1 MEFKH
6 SVDNLIYKNFGM
18 GDEKA
23 KALAGALANM
33 PFIRLVDVSYNR
45 LTDKSLPNFLD
56 SLVSHKTLMNL
67 NLSGNTI
74 NPVVAETLRDF
85 MKTTVALRVLIM
97 ENCGITDKE
106 LEIFSTGFLGNS
118 VVTNLGLSRNK
129 IRSRGGEILGDL
141 FEKNCS
147 LEMLDLGHN
156 MISGKG
162 AVAFGSGLKDNTR
175 LKVINLEVNRMG
187 CEGTMAIG
195 QSLNTNKALEELN
208 LEYNGVGMKGC
219 FVMAAVLRKNT
230 TLKKMSLLGNALGEQ
245 GGRCLMRAMMEG
257 MVCWLKMTGCTFQGD
272 LSLDY
277 DYSNPEKAY
286 DLDLGDPYGAA
297 LLNELTNMAVTKEL
311 CGFSHVK
318 HFTEKN
324 KQGQY
329 VKGNSIEMNFEKN
342 REKIV
347 ELIGKIQEQVRDL
360 RRWSMKESSKEN
372 ARNSVKDFKLKLRDE
387 FKKVHTSLPKEGRIS
402 FYFKCDKRL
411 PGPLDCLTD
420 NAIETWI
427 AIIHHAKTEEDR
439 INWLRLVM
447 CDYYVTTT
455 QIQYVLDKLDS
466 MQSDHMKLDRRQVL
480 LRAWM
485 KILDS
490 DRKFAFMSKQLDS
503 GDRKGLA
510 KMLGFTRFRLNFLNP
525 TGHWRLDLA
534 DANHKEVWHMIL
546 TLEGKERVA
555 SKKSGRGDTSQKG
568 NFSNF
573 RNEKLNGAPCDLAS
587 MGHDVP
593 PGTLEFDFV
602 STNRPPKDA
611 VQCTEEVFTE
621 WLESL
626 GINDSL
632 QELPGGVMF
641 QMYLTHAACQH
652 YFSVQQACKLIVNV
666 ALGKDQSD
674 AAVAMFARVVDLENF
689 DELLRMREIKP
700 KWKQDIVNRLGW
712 LNIGNPMKPEGLYD
726 LDMME
731 TDQRLMLRVLTNMG
745 AEEPGVH
752 VLDVKK
758 SDLSMQEVYGNSSM
772 LGAPMKKHAKLEY
785 AEVKGELIPNFDIR
799 KKYLNHFLVGQ
810 KPTRDGVFT
819 VVTQLIE
826 LKKANRVTSG
836 PIKKQYELYL
846 REQER
851 AKKNWSHAGGK
862 VKAMNAFSARSRQ
875 KTMYT
880 VKVRD
885 RDGSF
890 HSLNYEVFDDDDG
903 LNEEDEEDE
912 EDQEKDWGRGNGED
926 EGGGGGRGKGLISFG
941 AVAEELSPG
950 AQSRKFRQRGAIQGN
965 AAKGVQF
972 M

>member
-1 MEFKH
+1 
-6 SVDNLIYKNFGM
+6 
-18 GDEKA
+18 
-23 KALAGALANM
+23 
-33 PFIRLVDVSYNR
+33 
-45 LTDKSLPNFLD
+45 
-56 SLVSHKTLMNL
+56 
-67 NLSGNTI
+67 
-74 NPVVAETLRDF
+74 
-85 MKTTVALRVLIM
+85 M

-106 LEIFSTGFLGNS
+106 LDIFSTGFLDNS

-129 IRSRGGEILGDL
+129 IRSRGGEIFGDL

-156 MISGKG
+156 MISGSG
-162 AVAFGSGLKDNTR
+162 AVAFGRGLKDNTR

-195 QSLNTNKALEELN
+195 QSLNTNKTLEELN
-208 LEYNGVGMKGC
+208 LEYNGVEMKGC

-230 TLKKMSLLGNALGEQ
+230 SLKKMSLLGNALGEQ

-257 MVCWLKMTGCTFQGD
+257 MVCWLKMTGCTFQSD

-342 REKIV
+342 RENIV
-347 ELIGKIQEQVRDL
+347 ELIGKIQERVRQMRRSSMNDGL
-360 RRWSMKESSKEN
+360 REKQTLLLKEI
-372 ARNSVKDFKLKLRDE
+372 KLKLRDE
-387 FKKVHTSLPKEGRIS
+387 FKKVHSSLPKEGRLS

-411 PGPLDCLTD
+411 PGPMDCLTD

-439 INWLRLVM
+439 INWLKLVM

-490 DRKFAFMSKQLDS
+490 DKKFAFMSKQLEL

-510 KMLGFTRFRLNFLNP
+510 KMLGFTRFKLNFLNP
-525 TGHWRLDLA
+525 TGHWRLDLG

-555 SKKSGRGDTSQKG
+555 SKKSSRGDTSQKG

-587 MGHDVP
+587 MGHEVL
-593 PGTLEFDFV
+593 PGTLEFDYV

-611 VQCTEEVFTE
+611 TPCTEEMFKD

-632 QELPGGVMF
+632 QEPPGGVMF

-652 YFSVQQACKLIVNV
+652 YFSVQQACKLIMNV
-666 ALGKDQSD
+666 ASGKDQSD
-674 AAVAMFARVVDLENF
+674 AAVAMFARIVDLENF

-700 KWKQDIVNRLGW
+700 KWKQNIVNRLGW
-712 LNIGNPMKPEGLYD
+712 LNIGNPMKPEGAYD

-772 LGAPMKKHAKLEY
+772 LGVPMKKHAKLEY

-799 KKYLNHFLVGQ
+799 KKYLNHFLVGE

-819 VVTQLIE
+819 VVTQLNE

-862 VKAMNAFSARSRQ
+862 VKAMNAFSARTRQ

-880 VKVRD
+880 VKVKD
-885 RDGSF
+885 RNGSF

-903 LNEEDEEDE
+903 LNDVDEEDE
-912 EDQEKDWGRGNGED
+912 EEGGDEGEEMGRGEGW
-926 EGGGGGRGKGLISFG
+926 GGGMSKVTFG
-941 AVAEELSPG
+941 AIASAISPSSSPG
-950 AQSRKFRQRGAIQGN
+950 TQSRNVRHRVAFQGS
-965 AAKGVQF
+965 GGQ
-972 M
+972 